1 MYDQMEPGVA
11 EVHRLFVTE
20 EGRGNGVGRALLEE
34 MFLQMRLDGYTAVRF
49 SSARFLT
56 HARQL
61 YESLGFVDMPA
72 PEDAP
77 GHVYFME
84 RSL

>member
-1 MYDQMEPGVA
+1 MYDQMEPNVA

-20 EGRGNGVGRALLEE
+20 QGRGSGVGRALLEE
-34 MFLQMRLDGYTAVRF
+34 MFIQMRLDGYTAVRF

-61 YESLGFVDMPA
+61 YESLNFVEIPA
-72 PEDAP
+72 PQGAP
-77 GHVYFME
+77 SYVYFME
-84 RSL
+84 RNL